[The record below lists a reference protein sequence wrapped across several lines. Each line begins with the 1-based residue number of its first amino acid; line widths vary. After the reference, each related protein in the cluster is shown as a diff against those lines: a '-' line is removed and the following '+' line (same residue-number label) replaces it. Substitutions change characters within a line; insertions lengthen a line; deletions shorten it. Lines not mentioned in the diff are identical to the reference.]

1 MRCYICDKVL
11 DTPNYN
17 EDHKDYEPC
26 ETCMAVINDL
36 VEGDKDQVTAADDDL
51 SAGDSTDIYLS
62 WIVHDNSPD
71 EDEDDPYMDSHIN
84 D

>member
-1 MRCYICDKVL
+1 
-11 DTPNYN
+11 
-17 EDHKDYEPC
+17 
-26 ETCMAVINDL
+26 MAVINDL

-62 WIVHDNSPD
+62 WIVHDNPPD